1 MGTHASID
9 SAELRE
15 LSDPELITRWAELR
29 QRIALSVGKSVSDDL
44 RRAYSAM
51 SAEYRRRITGD

>member
-1 MGTHASID
+1 VETHASND
-9 SAELRE
+9 SAELRK

-29 QRIALSVGKSVSDDL
+29 QRIAFSVGKSVPDEL
-44 RRAYSAM
+44 LGAYSAI

>member
-1 MGTHASID
+1 MGTYASID

-29 QRIALSVGKSVSDDL
+29 QRIAFSVGKSVPDEL
-44 RRAYSAM
+44 QRAYSAM
-51 SAEYRRRITGD
+51 SAEYHRRITGD